1 MKFLFNLNIFD
12 RDRMLEILQV
22 FLTNPFRTFL
32 SGLGVG
38 WGLFMIVVTVG
49 ASNGLENGVTSDM
62 GGRVKNSMFVWTQ
75 WTSKPYKG
83 FKRGRSFEFNSSD
96 TEFLSENATSV
107 TLVAP
112 RNQLGGHRGSNNI
125 MRGTKAG
132 AFNVYGDVPGY
143 IQLDPV
149 KIISGR

>member
-62 GGRVKNSMFVWTQ
+62 GGSDYKN
-75 WTSKPYKG
+75 
-83 FKRGRSFEFNSSD
+83 N
-96 TEFLSENATSV
+96 
-107 TLVAP
+107 
-112 RNQLGGHRGSNNI
+112 HR
-125 MRGTKAG
+125 
-132 AFNVYGDVPGY
+132 Y
-143 IQLDPV
+143 
-149 KIISGR
+149 